1 MNDTGKLKE
10 LKKSSLKDN
19 LFLGNKNEKRIRRAI
34 IATILRISKLRKIQL
49 CRIFIKEKLLLADL
63 IG

>member
-10 LKKSSLKDN
+10 LKESSLKDN

-34 IATILRISKLRKIQL
+34 IATILRTKTRKIQL
-49 CRIFIKEKLLLADL
+49 CRIFIREELVLADL